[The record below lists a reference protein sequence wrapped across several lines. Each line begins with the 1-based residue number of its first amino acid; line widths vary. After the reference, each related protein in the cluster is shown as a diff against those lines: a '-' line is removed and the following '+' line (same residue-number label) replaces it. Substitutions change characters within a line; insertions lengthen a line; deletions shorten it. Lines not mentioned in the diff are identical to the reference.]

1 MLHPQEAA
9 CDVGATHLGVYT
21 YPLCA
26 GPWETHARR
35 PCPLVKNSS
44 VIAIILCDMCT
55 QVSPAFR
62 AKSFGCSELR
72 WESGRCWMSPS
83 SPRGLQLLGEKL
95 GVAWFELFTPCYTRT
110 GVESEIVSLS
120 LSCPCP
126 VSHLSSLQKSLR
138 WFLSYFQKEVL
149 CVLFDMWYIYGKRN
163 FKKSPGSPS
172 WSLSPNVKADFGSQR
187 MLLSKDTDVYH
198 RHNS

>member
-26 GPWETHARR
+26 GAWETHARR
-35 PCPLVKNSS
+35 PCPSVKNSS

-72 WESGRCWMSPS
+72 WESVRCWMCGP
-83 SPRGLQLLGEKL
+83 GLQLLGEKL
-95 GVAWFELFTPCYTRT
+95 GDAWFRLFAPCYTRT

-126 VSHLSSLQKSLR
+126 VSHLCNLQKSLR
-138 WFLSYFQKEVL
+138 WFLGYFQKEVL
-149 CVLFDMWYIYGKRN
+149 CVLFDMWYVYGK
-163 FKKSPGSPS
+163 KKFQEVS
-172 WSLSPNVKADFGSQR
+172 WVTVLVSLSKC
-187 MLLSKDTDVYH
+187 
-198 RHNS
+198 